1 LHADNVSSRFLI
13 FRQIKARQ
21 LSKRIGLRYLENLLR
36 RVAKLDA
43 HERKIIELAL
53 IERHGRLLE
62 AVGDTTLTVKDRRA
76 AASELLLLTR
86 LDETVH

>member
-1 LHADNVSSRFLI
+1 
-13 FRQIKARQ
+13 

-53 IERHGRLLE
+53 IERHARLLE